1 MLPKTN
7 ESIDRVLQKPELV
20 KYLERD
26 VGWTPRAAQV
36 EVAVLRTIYCTSNV
50 LPSLV
55 LVGGHGV
62 RTVIAFGAMRISF
75 DVDFDVY
82 QPKPNLA
89 DLHRPLQGIS
99 ELQETTSHLQSKF
112 YSKERKKGNL
122 LVYESVLNP
131 DNPTM
136 VHILSVRHSVD
147 SYHRSPR
154 SPLQEI
160 IDLPPIRVAIP
171 EYLLVQKTRRFLLE
185 ERRIEE
191 IIDIP
196 LLLETINQER
206 GAGILRR
213 LVAEDNDL
221 QEGLQSLLSRIDGL
235 IAEYETW
242 GRSSYDSDF
251 SVRFQGDR
259 KVEAIEFLRLARH
272 QVSIILS

>member
-1 MLPKTN
+1 
-7 ESIDRVLQKPELV
+7 
-20 KYLERD
+20 
-26 VGWTPRAAQV
+26 
-36 EVAVLRTIYCTSNV
+36 V
-50 LPSLV
+50 LPLLV

-75 DVDFDVY
+75 DVY

-89 DLHRPLQGIS
+89 DLQRPLQGIS

-122 LVYESVLNP
+122 LVYESVLDP

-147 SYHRSPR
+147 SLHRSPR

-160 IDLPPIRVAIP
+160 IDLPPIRVATP

-196 LLLETINQER
+196 LLLETINQEK
-206 GAGILRR
+206 GEDILRR

-221 QEGLQSLLSRIDGL
+221 QEGLQSLLSRIDVL

-259 KVEAIEFLRLARH
+259 KVDAIEFLRLARH